1 MGEPAWAGWRFAGT
15 DVWVRPGEVRVVEEV
30 RTISAARTDT
40 GIAIGTAVYAVA
52 HGGPRVWVGREG
64 RSWTLTES
72 SRLAADRADE
82 AVGDLAPVRSP
93 MPGTVIALSVA
104 PGQSVA
110 AGDPVVTVEAMKMEH
125 TLRAPIAATVAEVLV
140 AVGDRVALDEDL
152 VRWAADH
159 D

>member
-1 MGEPAWAGWRFAGT
+1 
-15 DVWVRPGEVRVVEEV
+15 
-30 RTISAARTDT
+30 
-40 GIAIGTAVYAVA
+40 
-52 HGGPRVWVGREG
+52 
-64 RSWTLTES
+64 
-72 SRLAADRADE
+72 
-82 AVGDLAPVRSP
+82 

-125 TLRAPIAATVAEVLV
+125 TLRAPVAATVSEVLV
-140 AVGDRVALDEDL
+140 AVGDRVALDDDL